1 MRVCLHHG
9 FTREGTRLW
18 ALRNSDAI
26 HWEAY
31 SQLFVDSGSR
41 SDPATFCRTLLCESE
56 CRVAAA
62 TTRQLFLSLACVLLG
77 IGMLMVYSASVTA
90 RPTEFEQVYL
100 SRQVM
105 FLGVALAGGVA
116 ASLLPAVF
124 WRRAAPW
131 LFVATLGM
139 LAAVLIPGVGTRVNG
154 AQRWFRLAGWSMQPS
169 EIAKITLPLF
179 VCWWATREAASAVD
193 ATGWRILRSLR
204 RFGARSLV
212 LVPIGVLLVLIA
224 LEPDLGTSAFL
235 AGVALLALFVAGW
248 PLVNFAAALLLAVP
262 AAAGVALLRPY
273 QMQRITGFIAAWRDF
288 NDAPYQVK
296 QSLITLGVG
305 GTTGVGL
312 GQGWQKLSFLPEAN
326 TDFVVAVLGEELGL
340 IGTLGLISIW
350 IGLYLTGLRM
360 LSPLPSRSFEYAAG
374 VTLLTQLVLQAALN
388 TAVVTAMVPPKGIAH
403 PLISY
408 GGSSLVASILTLGII
423 TSLARQPLTP
433 HP

>member
-1 MRVCLHHG
+1 M
-9 FTREGTRLW
+9 
-18 ALRNSDAI
+18 
-26 HWEAY
+26 
-31 SQLFVDSGSR
+31 
-41 SDPATFCRTLLCESE
+41 
-56 CRVAAA
+56 
-62 TTRQLFLSLACVLLG
+62 
-77 IGMLMVYSASVTA
+77 GMLMVYSASVTA

-105 FLGVALAGGVA
+105 FLGVALAGGLA
-116 ASLLPAVF
+116 ASLLPAAF

-193 ATGWRILRSLR
+193 ATGWRVVRGLR
-204 RFGARSLV
+204 RFGLRSLV
-212 LVPIGVLLVLIA
+212 LLPIGVILVLIA

-248 PLVNFAAALLLAVP
+248 PLVNFGAALLLAVP

-273 QMQRITGFIAAWRDF
+273 QMERITGFIAAWRDF

-340 IGTLGLISIW
+340 IGTLGLIGVW

-423 TSLARQPLTP
+423 TSLARRSPTTDHRPPTTDL
-433 HP
+433 